1 LARVLVADP
10 IINFERLLFENG
22 QAEKVNEPLKTLE
35 TLPLLKD
42 ASVITEGLRMQIK
55 SEGQKKINIIQTK
68 YKIKLPGRVTWAP
81 IIVTYLIDF
90 LCVSVFSNRAI
101 DVYFLYIKNLITKMI
116 SAVNLLRIDKCV
128 LVPIV

>member
-1 LARVLVADP
+1 MVADP

>member
-1 LARVLVADP
+1 
-10 IINFERLLFENG
+10 LFENG